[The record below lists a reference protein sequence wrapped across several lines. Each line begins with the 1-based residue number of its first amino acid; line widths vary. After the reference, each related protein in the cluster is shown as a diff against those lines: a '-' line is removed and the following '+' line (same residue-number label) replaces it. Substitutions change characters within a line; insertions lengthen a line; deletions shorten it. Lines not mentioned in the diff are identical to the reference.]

1 MFAQSLTIELGPAT
15 LNVVERLISQLSQL
29 SDKETELMSTLDDDI
44 AAVAAQTTAV
54 GSLTTFIT
62 SLEDQIKA
70 LGITPAQQAQIDA
83 IFANV
88 TANTTAISAALVQNV
103 AATPHAPTVA
113 HDPVIPPVTPPAPP
127 PLPTP
132 PVTGTGPVISPL
144 V

>member
-1 MFAQSLTIELGPAT
+1 MFTQNLIIEFGPAT
-15 LNVVERLISQLSQL
+15 LNVVERLISQLSQV
-29 SDKETELMSTLDDDI
+29 SDKETQLMSTLDDDI

-54 GSLTTFIT
+54 GGLATFIS
-62 SLEDQIKA
+62 SLENQIKA

-88 TANTTAISAALVQNV
+88 TANNAAIAAALVQTS
-103 AATPHAPTVA
+103 AAPADAPVG
-113 HDPVIPPVTPPAPP
+113 HNPVVTPVTPPEHP

-132 PVTGTGPVISPL
+132 PVMGPGPVIPPL